1 MYCVKCRIKTES
13 NNITEVITKNNRKML
28 KSICVV
34 CGSKKSQFISN
45 KTGEGF
51 GDILNN
57 AIGKLGNLGVELHLP
72 ADKGEY
78 VSNSSF
84 NDQTKYSY
92 CGPGT
97 KYQQRANEGYNGI
110 NELDSMCK
118 LHDRFYNENTD
129 IKSRNVSDL
138 ALAHRADELA
148 KSSMYDATQRRDAK
162 IVSGIMKN
170 KARFGLGVGV
180 GVSKDSRPSASKGSN
195 TKN

>member
-13 NNITEVITKNNRKML
+13 NNVIEVITTNNRKML
-28 KSICVV
+28 KSTCVV
-34 CGSKKSQFISN
+34 CGSNKSQFISN

-78 VSNSSF
+78 VPDGSF

-129 IKSRNVSDL
+129 TKNRNVSDL
-138 ALAHRADELA
+138 ALAHRADEIA
-148 KSSMYDATQRRDAK
+148 KSSMLDATQRRDAK
-162 IVSGIMKN
+162 FVSGIMKN
-170 KARFGLGVGV
+170 KARFRLRVGM
-180 GVSKDSRPSASKGSN
+180 SKGSRPSASKSSKS
-195 TKN
+195 KN